1 MKKYMIVYKAD
12 GEQSVIFSDDSFKV
26 EQIRM
31 DIECGLGG
39 YAQVYKWYPRSRQ
52 YKLWYE

>member
-39 YAQVYKWYPRSRQ
+39 YAQVYKWYPRSQQ